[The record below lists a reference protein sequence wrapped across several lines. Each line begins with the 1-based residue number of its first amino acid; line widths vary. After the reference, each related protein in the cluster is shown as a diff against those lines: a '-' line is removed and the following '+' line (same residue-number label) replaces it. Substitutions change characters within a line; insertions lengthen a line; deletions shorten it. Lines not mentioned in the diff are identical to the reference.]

1 MLLNNAL
8 QLNLRMKKFLY
19 ILIGLLVLVVI
30 APNRLSYSTVI
41 PKESVA
47 KEVAPSI
54 SMESNQ
60 KLTNQLNRS
69 DIQAIVFN
77 KSREYGMNWQ
87 LIMAIIEQES
97 KFDEMAVSKRGAQGL
112 MQIMPGTQKDITEN
126 LGNVFNPHGNIDLGI
141 NYFSKLYKLFESSSE
156 EDRISLAL
164 AAYNAGPSRI
174 YDAQEVA
181 AYLGEDPFSWR
192 AIQNALPLLSKR
204 FQSLHQSIWD
214 GGKPRNGYFGSWRQ
228 TILYVK
234 NIKNFWNQ
242 RTSSQKLPLSN

>member
-1 MLLNNAL
+1 MLLNNIL
-8 QLNLRMKKFLY
+8 RINLRMKKFLY
-19 ILIGLLVLVVI
+19 IFVGLLLAVAI
-30 APNRLSYSTVI
+30 APNRFSYSTANIKV
-41 PKESVA
+41 SVA
-47 KEVAPSI
+47 DEIEPSI
-54 SMESNQ
+54 SLESTR
-60 KLTNQLNRS
+60 KPINQLNRS
-69 DIQAIVFN
+69 DIQIIVVN

-97 KFDEMAVSKRGAQGL
+97 KFDEMAVSNRGAQGL
-112 MQIMPGTQKDITEN
+112 MQIMPGTQKDLTEN
-126 LGNVFNPHGNIDLGI
+126 IDNVFNPHGNIEIGI
-141 NYFSKLYKLFESSSE
+141 NYFSKLYNLFESSSE

-192 AIQNALPLLSKR
+192 AIQNALPLLSRR

-228 TILYVK
+228 TLLYVK
-234 NIKNFWNQ
+234 NIKSFWNQ
-242 RTSSQKLPLSN
+242 RTSNQKPPLLN